1 MEAILMMSKILKLVD
16 FTNTQKSRDLE
27 NETFFLHIK
36 ISLITHGGL
45 SYGKKYFC
53 SVGNL

>member
-1 MEAILMMSKILKLVD
+1 MEATLMMSKILKFVD

-36 ISLITHGGL
+36 NFINYTRRVTLWQNIL
-45 SYGKKYFC
+45 
-53 SVGNL
+53 L